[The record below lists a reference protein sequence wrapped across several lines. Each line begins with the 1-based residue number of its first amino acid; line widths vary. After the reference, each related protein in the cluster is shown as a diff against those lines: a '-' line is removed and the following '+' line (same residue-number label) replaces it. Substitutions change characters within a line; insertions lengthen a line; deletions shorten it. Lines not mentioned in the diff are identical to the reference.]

1 MNVFPRATVL
11 PEGRLAQLDC
21 VFSLTAAPMTDNSS
35 TNLDELYNRPGIR
48 IRRAHQ
54 IAVSVFEDECRA
66 FDLTTTQFGVIFA
79 LSRCPGIDQATLGRL
94 LGLDR
99 SNIALVVSNLVGR
112 DIVVRAHHP
121 VDRRRRVLNL
131 SEHGLRVLGA
141 AMPFSQ
147 RAIVRLL
154 APFTAEEAQTFV
166 QLTTR
171 LVDHFTPQMPL
182 DPPDPE
188 LAWKVEDLCHR
199 PGFQIRR
206 ARQVSAWIFARECED
221 LDITTTQFGVLFVL
235 RCCPGIDQITL
246 ARLLGFDRSTT
257 GLVVDHLENKELLR
271 RRMDP
276 EDRRRRMLNLTAM
289 GEQTLS
295 EAVPCAARARA
306 RLLEAFDTVEG
317 ETFIDLLG
325 RLLRHH
331 NEIVRVPMEDSGD
344 FGLPQGKTGKS
355 KPAAVPSSTKGARRR
370 STRRQY
376 TEGAERQLP
385 E

>member
-1 MNVFPRATVL
+1 MTNV
-11 PEGRLAQLDC
+11 
-21 VFSLTAAPMTDNSS
+21 SNI
-35 TNLDELYNRPGIR
+35 NLDELYNRPGIR

-66 FDLTTTQFGVIFA
+66 FDLTTTQFGVIFV

-112 DIVVRAHHP
+112 EIVVREHHP

-131 SEHGLRVLGA
+131 SENGLRVLAA

-147 RAIVRLL
+147 RAIGRLL

-166 QLTTR
+166 KLTTR
-171 LVDHFTPQMPL
+171 LVEHFTPQMPL

-188 LAWKVEDLCHR
+188 LAWKIEDLSRR
-199 PGFQIRR
+199 PGFLIRR

-257 GLVVDHLENKELLR
+257 GLVVDLLESKELVR

-276 EDRRRRMLNLTAM
+276 EDRRRRMLNLTGA

-295 EAVPCAARARA
+295 EAVPCAVRARA
-306 RLLEAFDTVEG
+306 RLLEAFDAVEG
-317 ETFIDLLG
+317 ESFIDLLG

-331 NEIVRVPMEDSGD
+331 NEIVRVPMEHAGD
-344 FGLPQGKTGKS
+344 LGLPQAKTKKR
-355 KPAAVPSSTKGARRR
+355 KPAVDRPSVKGSRNR
-370 STRRQY
+370 TTWLQ
-376 TEGAERQLP
+376 
-385 E
+385 